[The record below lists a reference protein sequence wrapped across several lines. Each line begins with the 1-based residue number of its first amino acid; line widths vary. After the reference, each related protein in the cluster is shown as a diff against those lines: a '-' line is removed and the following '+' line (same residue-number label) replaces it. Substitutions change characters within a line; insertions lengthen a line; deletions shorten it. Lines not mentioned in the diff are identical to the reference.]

1 MGQAK
6 FISSNK
12 LLKLDNITHGFF
24 TRSNGVSKGIYK
36 GLNVGLGSNDD
47 RQLIIENRRLS
58 MQAINADICDLR
70 VLHQI
75 HSNKIIT
82 VDDKFDS
89 QNPPK
94 GDGMVTKQKAV
105 VLGILTADC
114 TPILFADPVA
124 GVIGAA
130 HAGWKGAL
138 AGIGVKTVIA
148 MERLGAKRKNITA
161 VIGPSIGKESYEV
174 SGEFRDRFLNIDA
187 DNGRFFTIAKKSL
200 HYMFDIGGYNQYQIS
215 ILGLA
220 NIDHL
225 KYDTCANEDMF
236 FSYRRACNNGQ
247 IDYGRQFSA
256 IKINII

>member
-24 TRSNGVSKGIYK
+24 TRLNGVSKGIYR

-58 MQAINADICDLR
+58 MQAIGADICDLR
-70 VLHQI
+70 VVHQI
-75 HSNKIIT
+75 HSSKTIT
-82 VDDKFDS
+82 VDDKFDMES
-89 QNPPK
+89 PAK
-94 GDGMVTKQKAV
+94 GDGMVTKQKGV

-148 MERLGAKRKNITA
+148 MEKLGAKRKNITA

-174 SGEFRDRFLNIDA
+174 SGEFRDRFLNIDM
-187 DNGRFFTIAKKSL
+187 DNDRFFTIAKRPL

-236 FSYRRACNNGQ
+236 FSYRRACNDGQ
-247 IDYGRQFSA
+247 IDYGRQLSA